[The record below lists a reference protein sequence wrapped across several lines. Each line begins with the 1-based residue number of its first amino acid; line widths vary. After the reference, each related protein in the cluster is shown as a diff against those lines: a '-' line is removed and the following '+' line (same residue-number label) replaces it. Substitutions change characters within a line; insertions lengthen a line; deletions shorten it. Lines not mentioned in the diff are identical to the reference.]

1 MRPNFRRNLIAT
13 TAILGLASFAASA
26 APATTTPPSA
36 EVIQAAAT
44 PDRDMTAKV
53 EARITALHTTLKITP
68 AQQPLWDAFA
78 LTMRDNAKAMD
89 QAYQHRVTSM
99 AGMNAADNMR
109 NYADM
114 SAAHAQGM
122 QKMAPAF
129 GTLYGALSPEQ
140 KQTADAEF
148 VDHAHQGADKP
159 KT

>member
-1 MRPNFRRNLIAT
+1 MM
-13 TAILGLASFAASA
+13 
-26 APATTTPPSA
+26 A
-36 EVIQAAAT
+36 ENSIGGRMKLLFF
-44 PDRDMTAKV
+44 DDKKV
-53 EARITALHTTLKITP
+53 
-68 AQQPLWDAFA
+68 
-78 LTMRDNAKAMD
+78 AKAMD